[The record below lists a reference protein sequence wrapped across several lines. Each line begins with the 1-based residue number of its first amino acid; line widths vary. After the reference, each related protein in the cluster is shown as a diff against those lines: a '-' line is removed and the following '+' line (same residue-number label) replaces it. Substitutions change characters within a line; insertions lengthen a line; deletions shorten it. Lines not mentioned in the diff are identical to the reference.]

1 MNTKIDLDALEA
13 LLARATP
20 GEWQYGED
28 HRSHWVLAGDD
39 SIAYE
44 DVTLG
49 GHGPDRDDMRAIA
62 ALHNA
67 APALIAELRALQAA
81 NRWRPIAEA
90 PPPNRVELWWPYWAT
105 SVQNGFLRENGR
117 WCSSCVECDD
127 PDLPGPTHWR
137 PMSGP
142 PEGA

>member
-1 MNTKIDLDALEA
+1 MPVDLDALEA
-13 LLARATP
+13 LLGKATP

-28 HRSHWVLAGDD
+28 HRSHWVLAGED

-49 GHGPDRDDMRAIA
+49 GHGPNRDDMRAIA

-67 APALIAELRALQAA
+67 APALIAELRALQSA

-90 PPPNRVELWWPYWAT
+90 PRDDKPVDLWTADGERFTDCELIRDRWRRPTPQGWVPLLSEITHFRLAPY
-105 SVQNGFLRENGR
+105 
-117 WCSSCVECDD
+117 
-127 PDLPGPTHWR
+127 
-137 PMSGP
+137 P